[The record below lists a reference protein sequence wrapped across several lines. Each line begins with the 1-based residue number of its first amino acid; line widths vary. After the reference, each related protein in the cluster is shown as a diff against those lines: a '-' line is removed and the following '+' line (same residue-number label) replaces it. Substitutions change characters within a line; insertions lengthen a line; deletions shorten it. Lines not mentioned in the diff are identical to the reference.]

1 MEYSVKLKSVDDC
14 MVFLNKLHKQGKL
27 FHLDDDPS
35 DIGIFTDEEC
45 RHLKARVSEI
55 FELMDDPFEV
65 CVELDNVHKWTFG
78 RDPEHQLMK
87 IKQQIAD
94 RIKEIVVDQ
103 YENDPEDRQWHSA
116 FGDLIDELEGV
127 KK

>member
-1 MEYSVKLKSVDDC
+1 MDTPEI
-14 MVFLNKLHKQGKL
+14 KQ
-27 FHLDDDPS
+27 
-35 DIGIFTDEEC
+35 
-45 RHLKARVSEI
+45 
-55 FELMDDPFEV
+55 
-65 CVELDNVHKWTFG
+65 
-78 RDPEHQLMK
+78 

-94 RIKEIVVDQ
+94 RIKEIVVYQ

>member
-1 MEYSVKLKSVDDC
+1 MEYSVKLKSVSACED
-14 MVFLNKLHKQGKL
+14 FIKNLHKQGKL
-27 FHLDDDPS
+27 FHLEDDPS

-45 RHLKARVSEI
+45 RHLKDRVSEI
-55 FELMDDPFEV
+55 FNLMDDPFEL
-65 CVELDNVHKWTFG
+65 CVELNEKEPH
-78 RDPEHQLMK
+78 PLLLIL

-103 YENDPEDRQWHSA
+103 YENDPEDRQWYSA
-116 FGDLIDELEGV
+116 LGDLIDELEGV

>member
-1 MEYSVKLKSVDDC
+1 MDTPEI
-14 MVFLNKLHKQGKL
+14 KQ
-27 FHLDDDPS
+27 
-35 DIGIFTDEEC
+35 
-45 RHLKARVSEI
+45 
-55 FELMDDPFEV
+55 
-65 CVELDNVHKWTFG
+65 
-78 RDPEHQLMK
+78 

-103 YENDPEDRQWHSA
+103 YENDPADRQWYSV

>member
-1 MEYSVKLKSVDDC
+1 M
-14 MVFLNKLHKQGKL
+14 
-27 FHLDDDPS
+27 
-35 DIGIFTDEEC
+35 
-45 RHLKARVSEI
+45 
-55 FELMDDPFEV
+55 
-65 CVELDNVHKWTFG
+65 ELDNVHKWTFG
-78 RDPEHQLMK
+78 RDPEHQLME